1 MSPFRP
7 RASLK
12 RLVAVAL
19 LLSLGLG
26 DLRHAA
32 TVVAGSPPDAPV
44 ITSPLASDVGADD
57 VHMEMGA
64 PFRDPDGDAHAAT
77 DWEIRTEDGATVVW
91 AAYNSA
97 GARPR
102 PLLRRRLPGAAR
114 RPAAR

>member
-32 TVVAGSPPDAPV
+32 TVPAGSPPDPPV

-77 DWEIRTEDGATVVW
+77 DWEIRTE
-91 AAYNSA
+91 
-97 GARPR
+97 
-102 PLLRRRLPGAAR
+102 RRRRSSSGPPTTPRSSSTPTSPTGPSR
-114 RPAAR
+114 GRWPASGG